1 MRIWGLPASLKD
13 ERKKIMKSGFI
24 AITGRP
30 NAGKSTLLNHIIG
43 EKVAIVSS
51 KPQTTRTKILGVKTG
66 EDYQLVLIDTPG
78 IHKPHNKLGLR
89 MEKYIY
95 TATQDIDALLYVV
108 DCNIKDS
115 ELELEREALA
125 GLKASA
131 VPVVLAVNKID
142 TVPKLQL
149 LPVLDKLK
157 SIYDF
162 SDIVPISA
170 KMGDNLTELFDK
182 LKEFL
187 PEGPKFFPDDAIT
200 DQPERQIVSE
210 FIREKALRL
219 LNKEIPHGIA
229 VEIEKMTK
237 KPNGTYEI
245 LSAIYCEKQ
254 SHKGIIIG
262 KGGEKL
268 KHIGSLARADIEKF
282 LGSRVYLELWVRVK
296 DDWRN
301 KESFITDIGFE

>member
-1 MRIWGLPASLKD
+1 
-13 ERKKIMKSGFI
+13 MKSGFI

-30 NAGKSTLLNHIIG
+30 NAGKSTLLNHIVG

-78 IHKPHNKLGLR
+78 IHKPHNKLGKR

-95 TATQDIDALLYVV
+95 TATQDIDALIYVI

-125 GLKASA
+125 GLKTADI
-131 VPVVLAVNKID
+131 PVVLAVNKID
-142 TVPKLQL
+142 TIPRLQL

-157 SIYDF
+157 GLYDF

-170 KMGDNLTELFDK
+170 QKGHNLDALFER
-182 LKEFL
+182 LKDFL
-187 PEGPKFFPDDAIT
+187 PEGPKFFPDDTIT

-210 FIREKALRL
+210 FIREKTLRL

-229 VEIEKMTK
+229 VEIEKMQQK
-237 KPNGTYEI
+237 NNGTYEI
-245 LSAIYCEKQ
+245 LAAIYCERQ

-268 KHIGSLARADIEKF
+268 KQIGSQARSDIERF
-282 LGSRVYLELWVRVK
+282 LGTKVYLELWVRVK

-301 KESFITDIGFE
+301 RESFITDIGFE

>member
-1 MRIWGLPASLKD
+1 
-13 ERKKIMKSGFI
+13 MKSGFI

-30 NAGKSTLLNHIIG
+30 NAGKSTLLNQIVG

-51 KPQTTRTKILGVKTG
+51 KPQTTRTKILGVRTG
-66 EDYQLVLIDTPG
+66 DDYQLVLIDTPG
-78 IHKPHNKLGLR
+78 IHKPHNKLSKR

-108 DCNIKDS
+108 DCNIKDE
-115 ELELEREALA
+115 ELEAEKEALA
-125 GLKASA
+125 GLKTSD
-131 VPVVLAVNKID
+131 VPVILAVNKID

-157 SIYDF
+157 DLYDF

-170 KMGDNLTELFDK
+170 QEGDNLEELFEK
-182 LKEFL
+182 LKQFL
-187 PEGPKFFPDDAIT
+187 PEGPKFFPDDVIT

-219 LNKEIPHGIA
+219 LNREIPHGIA
-229 VEIEKMTK
+229 VEIEKMK
-237 KPNGTYEI
+237 KKENGTYEI
-245 LSAIYCEKQ
+245 LAAIYCEKQ

-262 KGGEKL
+262 KGGDKL
-268 KHIGSLARADIEKF
+268 KKIGSFARRDIERF
-282 LGSRVYLELWVRVK
+282 LDSKVYLELWVRVK
-296 DDWRN
+296 EDWRN
-301 KESFITDIGFE
+301 RENFITDIGFE

>member
-1 MRIWGLPASLKD
+1 
-13 ERKKIMKSGFI
+13 MKSGFI

-43 EKVAIVSS
+43 EKVAIVSP

-78 IHKPHNKLGLR
+78 IHKPQNKLGKR

-95 TATQDIDALLYVV
+95 TATQDIDALLYVI

-115 ELELEREALA
+115 ELELEKEALS
-125 GLKASA
+125 GLKAA
-131 VPVVLAVNKID
+131 DIPVVLGVNKID
-142 TVPKLQL
+142 TIPKLQL
-149 LPVLDKLK
+149 LPILDKLK
-157 SIYDF
+157 GLYDF

-170 KMGDNLTELFDK
+170 QKGENLEELFEK
-182 LKEFL
+182 LKDLL
-187 PEGPKFFPDDAIT
+187 PDGPKFFPDDTIT
-200 DQPERQIVSE
+200 DQPERQIAAE
-210 FIREKALRL
+210 YIREKALRL

-237 KPNGTYEI
+237 KNNGTYEI
-245 LSAIYCEKQ
+245 LAAIYCEKQ

-268 KHIGSLARADIEKF
+268 KHIGSLARVDIERF
-282 LGSRVYLELWVRVK
+282 LGAKVYLELWVRVK

-301 KESFITDIGFE
+301 RENFITDIGFE